1 MKTFCRIGF
10 ALIIAF
16 NLSCED
22 YLTQESPSI
31 FTERRAFSN
40 LDFAKQAVYAVYN
53 DIASQNA
60 YGRFL
65 NDMDADSDIE
75 FKTAESTTALHAI
88 SHHDATDVTQYLDDI
103 WRTLYETIEKAN
115 ICIDN
120 LPISEIW
127 TDQAA
132 SAEARY
138 MYGEAIT
145 LRAYC
150 YHLLIRHWGDVPFI
164 TKSTQGD
171 SDFFPPKV
179 DRDSIYEFIIKDL
192 KDVEDYVPWMG
203 ATISTQT
210 TERIN
215 KGFVKGL
222 RARLALHY
230 AGFSLRN
237 KTFEIRRGRNWEA
250 YYEIAR
256 QECKEIIES
265 GQHQL
270 NPNFENIWKTI
281 CSYGMD
287 LNYKEVFFEFAFGKF
302 DVGYMGTNYYA
313 MNHNTNEPKYGRASS
328 TIKSSFVYYYSFDP
342 VDVRRN
348 VSIEVYNYGSA
359 GANLGLQVLNT
370 NNGYTQWDLCKYRK
384 SWIVPFMGAEATNG
398 TGVNKAVMRFA
409 DVLLMYAEAEN
420 QLNGPTTEAKEAL
433 AKVRRRAFPAGEWPI
448 KVDAYIDSVG
458 SDETSF
464 FDALVN
470 ERAWELSAESIR
482 KADLVRWNLLGPK
495 VREMKEEARKIVYD
509 DPKYQYRVP
518 DYIFWKRAVEPE
530 YIEVLNPDYRLPG
543 TAIEGYT
550 RATWLPLMTDAAK
563 NTLLAAVYARILA
576 GYDESKNNHLYPI
589 HASVIS
595 ASRGSLSNDQMP

>member
-1 MKTFCRIGF
+1 MKTFLKICCV
-10 ALIIAF
+10 LITASH
-16 NLSCED
+16 LSCED

-40 LDFAKQAVYAVYN
+40 LDFAKQAVLAVYN
-53 DIASQNA
+53 DISSQNA

-75 FKTAESTTALHAI
+75 FKTAESTSALHAI
-88 SHHDATDVTQYLDDI
+88 SHHDATDVTQYLDAI
-103 WRTLYETIEKAN
+103 WTTLYGTIEKAN

-120 LPISEIW
+120 LPVSEIW
-127 TDQAA
+127 TDRSSA
-132 SAEARY
+132 AEARY
-138 MYGEAIT
+138 LYGEAVA

-150 YHLLIRHWGDVPFI
+150 YHLLIRHWGDVPFV
-164 TKSTQGD
+164 TVSTQGN
-171 SDFFPPKV
+171 SDFYPPKV
-179 DRDSIYEFIIKDL
+179 DRDSIYESIIKDL
-192 KDVEDYVPWMG
+192 EEVTDYVPWMG
-203 ATISTQT
+203 STISTQT

-237 KTFEIRRGRNWEA
+237 GTFETRRGRNWQA

-256 QECKEIIES
+256 QECQEIIES
-265 GQHQL
+265 GQHRL
-270 NPNFENIWKTI
+270 NPSFENIWKTI
-281 CSYGMD
+281 CAYGMD
-287 LNYKEVFFEFAFGKF
+287 LSYKEVFFEFAFGKF
-302 DVGYMGTNYYA
+302 DVGYMGTNYYG
-313 MNHNTNEPKYGRASS
+313 MSHNTNDPKYGRASS

-342 VDVRRN
+342 ADARRD
-348 VSIEVYNYGSA
+348 VSIEVYNYGSS
-359 GANLGLQVLNT
+359 GANLGMQVINT

-384 SWIVPFMGAEATNG
+384 SWIVPLMGAEATNG
-398 TGVNKAVMRFA
+398 TGVNKAVMRYS

-420 QLNGPTTEAKEAL
+420 QLNGPTASAKEAL
-433 AKVRRRAFPAGEWPI
+433 ATVRRRAFPAGEWPL
-448 KVDAYIDSVG
+448 KVDAYIDSVA
-458 SDETSF
+458 SDEASF
-464 FDALVN
+464 FAALVN

-509 DPKYQYRVP
+509 DPEYQHLVP
-518 DYIFWKRAVEPE
+518 NYVFWKRAADPE
-530 YIEVLNPDYRLPG
+530 YLDVLNPDYRLPG

-550 RATWLPLMTDAAK
+550 RAAWLPLMTEANK
-563 NTLLAAVYARILA
+563 NTLLNSVYARILS

-595 ASRGSLSNDQMP
+595 ASRGSLNNNQLP